1 MEISSAWQ
9 ALLKSVSRS
18 FYLSLRFLPA
28 AVRGELSVAYLL
40 ARASDSIADSA
51 SVAAS
56 ERLALL
62 EQFSVAMSA
71 PAPEG
76 FFSNVARLQVDHPGE
91 QILLQRLAECFTQY
105 ATVDAPAR
113 LLIQTVLGHI
123 LHGQKLD
130 LQRFPGSLQTPA
142 ELTEYTYLVAGCVGE
157 FWTAMLALR
166 IPKWATLPPEEMLRL
181 GREYGQG
188 LQLVNILRDLPG
200 DLADGRSYLPGED
213 DLLAKRN
220 FWAQQARTW
229 LASGERYAAHLNGW
243 RLRFTADLPWRLG
256 LATLEALPLTE
267 IAAVKISRKAVR
279 KLMFASTWRA
289 MRG

>member
-1 MEISSAWQ
+1 MEISPAWH

-28 AVRGELSVAYLL
+28 GVRGELSVAYLL

-51 SVAAS
+51 SAAAS
-56 ERLALL
+56 ERLVLL
-62 EQFSVAMSA
+62 EQFSGAMSS

-91 QILLQRLAECFTQY
+91 QILLQRLGDCFEQY
-105 ATVDAPAR
+105 QTVDESAR
-113 LLIQTVLGHI
+113 RLIQTVLGHI
-123 LHGQKLD
+123 LHGQRLD
-130 LQRFPGSLQTPA
+130 LQRFPGALQTPD

-157 FWTAMLALR
+157 FWTEMLALKM
-166 IPKWATLPPEEMLRL
+166 PNWTSLPREEMLRL

-200 DLADGRSYLPGED
+200 DLADGRSYLPGTDE
-213 DLLAKRN
+213 LLERRD
-220 FWAQQARTW
+220 FWAQQARLW
-229 LASGERYAAHLNGW
+229 LSSGERYASQLKGW

-256 LATLEALPLTE
+256 LATLEALPKPE
-267 IAAVKISRKAVR
+267 IAAVKVSRKTVR
-279 KLMFASTWRA
+279 KLMFTSAWRA
-289 MRG
+289 WR